1 MITKSDVHAARQ
13 RIAGHVRVTP
23 IVAVDPGRF
32 GAAAQVWFK
41 LEQTQHAGSFK
52 ARGAYNR
59 ILGAAERGELPE
71 VGVVAASGGNHG
83 LAVAFVAAQSKTPA
97 RIYVPENAPPV
108 KVAKLHKL
116 GTEVVQV
123 GQKYADAYEAGA
135 KYAVESGALFCHA
148 YDQPDICSGQGTLG
162 IELLEQTGGQ
172 LDTILVAVGG
182 GGLLAGIAAATE
194 GQVRVV
200 GVEPANAPTLHAAL
214 AAGQPV
220 DVPVSGVAA
229 DSLGASRAGDIACE
243 VARRTGVVSALVSDA
258 DIVAARAM
266 LWNEWRLVVEH
277 GAAAPVAALIAGAYR
292 PAAGERIVILLCGG
306 NTDPGDLIGNV
317 L

>member
-1 MITKSDVHAARQ
+1 MITKSDVQAARQ
-13 RIAGHVRVTP
+13 RITGRVRVTP
-23 IVAVDPGRF
+23 LVAVDQGRF
-32 GAAAQVWFK
+32 EPATQVWFK
-41 LEQTQHAGSFK
+41 LEQTQHSGSFK

-59 ILGAAERGELPE
+59 ILSAAERGELPDI
-71 VGVVAASGGNHG
+71 GVVAASGGNHG

-97 RIYVPENAPPV
+97 RIYVPENAPAV

-116 GTEVVQV
+116 GAEVVQV

-148 YDQPDICSGQGTLG
+148 YDQPDICAGQGTLG
-162 IELLEQTGGQ
+162 VELLEQTGGE

-182 GGLLAGIAAATE
+182 GGLIAGIAAATE

-200 GVEPANAPTLHAAL
+200 GVEPASAPTLHAAL

-220 DVPVSGVAA
+220 DVPVSGIAA
-229 DSLGASRAGDIACE
+229 DSLGASRAGDIAYE

-266 LWNEWRLVVEH
+266 LWNDWRLVVEH
-277 GAAAPVAALIAGAYR
+277 GAAAPVAALLSGAYQ
-292 PAAGERIVILLCGG
+292 PAAGERIVVLLCGG
-306 NTDPGDLIGNV
+306 NTDPGDLIATAS
-317 L
+317 